1 MLIDLDKVKP
11 PLLDM
16 LWKFINKD
24 LQLLDGTQL
33 LLMDITLKKYKKL
46 SLTQD
51 NVKINQQWLLL
62 KPIKVNIWKV
72 LKIKMINTVN
82 QWLEK
87 LKESVL
93 PLIKWSKIKTLILI
107 QLYQLLTS
115 KNQKPLNFLLE
126 NSHIKSVTL
135 LLLEKLMEMDL
146 KD

>member
-1 MLIDLDKVKP
+1 
-11 PLLDM
+11 M

-93 PLIKWSKIKTLILI
+93 PLIK
-107 QLYQLLTS
+107 
-115 KNQKPLNFLLE
+115 
-126 NSHIKSVTL
+126 
-135 LLLEKLMEMDL
+135 
-146 KD
+146 